1 MVPKH
6 SRLVAW
12 LLVLAW
18 CGVIFWFSSI
28 PSLGTGLG
36 FWDLVI
42 RKAAHMAEYATLMI
56 LLLRTRI
63 PVWAA
68 LGLGLLYAVS
78 DEWHQ
83 TYVAGREGRP
93 RDIAFDAIGLL
104 LGLAITR
111 AVARRRATARADEA
125 RRLKSVEP

>member
-1 MVPKH
+1 MSKH
-6 SRLVAW
+6 SRLLAW
-12 LLVLAW
+12 LAVLVW
-18 CGVIFWFSSI
+18 CGIVFWLSSI

-42 RKAAHMAEYATLMI
+42 RKAAHMAEYAVLMI

-68 LGLGLLYAVS
+68 LALGLLYSIS

-83 TYVAGREGRP
+83 THVEGREGRP
-93 RDIAFDAIGLL
+93 RDVAFDAIGLA
-104 LGLAITR
+104 LGLVVAR
-111 AVARRRATARADEA
+111 SVARRRVT
-125 RRLKSVEP
+125 V